1 MLEFEELETTDESDS
16 LTGGNVSNLAELQ
29 FSLLFCAIFRGF
41 VVIDSI
47 LGLFISLPSR
57 STSAFDNFFF
67 LRKRRLLVIC

>member
-41 VVIDSI
+41 VVID
-47 LGLFISLPSR
+47 
-57 STSAFDNFFF
+57 
-67 LRKRRLLVIC
+67 